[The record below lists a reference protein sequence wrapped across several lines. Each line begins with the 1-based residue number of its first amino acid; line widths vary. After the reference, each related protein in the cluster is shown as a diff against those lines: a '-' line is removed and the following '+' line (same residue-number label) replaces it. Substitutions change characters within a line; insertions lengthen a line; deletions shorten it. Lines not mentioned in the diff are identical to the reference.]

1 MTILVLDTT
10 TKTIKVSMSGAATTT
25 NPDYVVAYAD
35 NTGTAFTEG
44 ALDGTLNGTSD
55 VTVVTAP
62 GNGTRRIIKTI
73 AIQNRDSASV
83 TITVKLD
90 NGTSQRRLAQATLAT
105 GETWTLEGTF
115 TTGGALKQT
124 VTSPLT
130 TKGDLL
136 VNNGSVDTRLPVGT
150 NDYILTAD
158 SAQATGMK
166 WAQNNAATTGKATAI
181 AMIFGF

>member
-1 MTILVLDTT
+1 MATLVLDTNS
-10 TKTIKVSMSGAATTT
+10 KYIKINMTAAAATT

-35 NTGTAFTEG
+35 NTGTSFTEG
-44 ALDGTLNGTSD
+44 TGDGVLNGTSD
-55 VTVVTAP
+55 VTVVA
-62 GNGTRRIIKTI
+62 GVASTRRIIKTI
-73 AIQNRDSASV
+73 TVYNRDTAA
-83 TITVKLD
+83 ITLNIKYD
-90 NGTSQRRLAQATLAT
+90 SGTQRIIAKPTLQA

-158 SAQATGMK
+158 STQATGMK